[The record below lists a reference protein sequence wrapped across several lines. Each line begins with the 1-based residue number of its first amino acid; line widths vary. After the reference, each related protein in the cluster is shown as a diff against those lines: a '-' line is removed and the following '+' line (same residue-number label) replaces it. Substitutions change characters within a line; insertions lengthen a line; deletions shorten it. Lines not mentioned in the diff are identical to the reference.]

1 MRAVANSSVLISLSA
16 IGQLKILKERF
27 QEGILVPS
35 AVWNEVVTTGKG
47 QPGAEEV
54 ASVDW
59 IAVEKVEDRAIVSLL
74 KGDIDE
80 GEAEAIILC
89 KEKNVEV
96 VLLDEKEARRAA
108 HRLGLKVLGTVGL
121 LIWAKRMG
129 IIYSLKEQLDKL
141 RSEAKFHLSREV
153 YEEALRAV
161 NEL

>member
-1 MRAVANSSVLISLSA
+1 LRAVANSSVLISLSV

-27 QEGILVPS
+27 QQGILVPS

-47 QPGAEEV
+47 QPGAEDV
-54 ASVDW
+54 ACTGW
-59 IAVEKVEDRAIVSLL
+59 ITVENVEDRALVSLL

-80 GEAEAIILC
+80 GEAEAITLC

-96 VLLDEKEARRAA
+96 VLLDEKDARRAA

-121 LIWAKRMG
+121 LIWARRVG
-129 IIYSLKEQLDKL
+129 IVHNLKEHLDKL

-153 YEEALRAV
+153 YDEALRAV